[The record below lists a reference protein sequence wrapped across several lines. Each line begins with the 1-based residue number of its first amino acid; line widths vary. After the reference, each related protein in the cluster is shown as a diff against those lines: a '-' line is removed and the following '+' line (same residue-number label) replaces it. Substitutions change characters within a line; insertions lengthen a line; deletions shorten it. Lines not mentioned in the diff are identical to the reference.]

1 MKASKMLIATLK
13 EAPNEAIISSHI
25 LLIRAGMIRK
35 LVAGVYNYLPLGLRT
50 LRKIEN
56 IIREEMDN
64 AGAQEILS
72 SAIQPKELWEES
84 GRWNKYG
91 PELMR
96 FSDRHNREFCLGP
109 THEEIFTDLV
119 RNELKSRKNLPM
131 NLYQIQTKYRDE
143 LRPRFGLM
151 RGREFIMK
159 DAYSFDLNVDGLD
172 QSYQMMYKTYEKIF
186 TRLGIHYKIV
196 LADTGAIGGSGSH
209 QFMAISEV
217 GESDII
223 YCDCGYAA
231 DQEKAESLS
240 DVFNN
245 DEEMKKI
252 EKVETPNQKTIEEVS
267 QFLGI
272 TNKQVVKSMVYLDL
286 QHHTPIVVLVRGDRD
301 VNPIKVINE
310 LNIAEHELVMAN
322 NEQIQELG
330 SIEGFV
336 GPIGLKCPIL
346 VDEEVTLMK
355 NFVVGANEANYH
367 LKNVNF
373 HRDFTGKVL
382 QCRSTVEGDLCP
394 LCHKPLKM
402 ERGIEVGQIFKL
414 GTKYSLPMQCTY
426 QDEFGKTK
434 PIVMGCYGIGVTR
447 TMSSIIEQNHDEYG
461 IIWPLHVAPYHVVIV
476 PINYNDDI
484 MKDGADFMYEELQK
498 NHVEVILDDRDAK
511 PGFKFKDWEL
521 IGIPYIITVGR
532 RAEEKVCEFKIRK
545 TLEKVEMSYEEAI
558 EKIVCEVKN
567 NL

>member
-56 IIREEMDN
+56 IIREEMDA

-72 SAIQPKELWEES
+72 SAIQPKELWVES
-84 GRWNKYG
+84 GRWSKYG

-96 FSDRHNREFCLGP
+96 FSDRHEREFCLGP

-119 RNELKSRKNLPM
+119 RNEIKSRKNLPI

-159 DAYSFDLNVDGLD
+159 DAYSFDLDTNGLD
-172 QSYQMMYKTYEKIF
+172 VSYQQMYQTYEKIF
-186 TRLGIHYKIV
+186 TRLGINYKIV

-209 QFMAISEV
+209 QFMALSDV

-231 DQEKAESLS
+231 DQEKAESVS
-240 DVFNN
+240 DSLNSN
-245 DEEMKKI
+245 DVEKEI
-252 EKVETPNQKTIEEVS
+252 EKVETPHQKSIEEVS
-267 QFLGI
+267 SFLQVSP
-272 TNKQVVKSMVYLDL
+272 KEVVKTIIYFDL
-286 QHHTPIVVLVRGDRD
+286 QHQELVAVLVRGDRE

-310 LNIAEHELVMAN
+310 LNIAEHELVMATYD
-322 NEQIQELG
+322 QIISLG
-330 SIEGFV
+330 SVEGFV
-336 GPIGLKCPIL
+336 GPVGLTCKLL

-355 NFVVGANEANYH
+355 NFVVGANELNYH
-367 LKNVNF
+367 LKNVNYG
-373 HRDFTGKVL
+373 RDFKGIV
-382 QCRSTVEGDLCP
+382 QQFRNTVDGDLCP
-394 LCHKPLKM
+394 ICHKPLKM

-414 GTKYSLPMQCTY
+414 GTKYSLPMNCTY
-426 QDEFGKTK
+426 QDENGKMN

-447 TMSSIIEQNHDEYG
+447 TMSSIIEQNHDEHG
-461 IIWPLHVAPYHVVIV
+461 IIWPLNVAPYHVVIV
-476 PINYNDDI
+476 PINYADEA
-484 MKDGADFMYEELQK
+484 MKKGADYLYEELLAK
-498 NHVEVILDDRDAK
+498 HVEVILDDRDAK

-521 IGIPYIITVGR
+521 IGIPYMIVVGR
-532 RAEEKVCEFKIRK
+532 RASENICEFKCRQ
-545 TLEKVEMSYEEAI
+545 TLEKEEMDFDQAI
-558 EKIVCEVKN
+558 QTVVDEVNKIK
-567 NL
+567 